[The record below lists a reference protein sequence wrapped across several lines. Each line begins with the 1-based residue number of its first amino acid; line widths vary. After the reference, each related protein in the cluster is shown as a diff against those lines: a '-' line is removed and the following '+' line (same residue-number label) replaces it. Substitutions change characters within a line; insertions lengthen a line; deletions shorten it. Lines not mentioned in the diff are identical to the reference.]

1 MKPGL
6 FLLSLVLVIATAA
19 GASAASSSRI
29 VRIAAGH
36 HQLMSETKPAGDLAG
51 FEVDL
56 ATALCTRAGLICKL
70 LPDGDDAELIPALLG
85 GKYDAIVAGLSVT
98 PDRQRIVNFTQPY
111 ASISYGFAVSESAQ
125 APALTRDAMPLSLSA
140 NPQDSSAAIRALR
153 AQLAGRTI
161 GARAGT
167 AGLLFVKQ
175 HFGDVATIR
184 EYAATAQQY
193 DDLLAGR
200 IDCVMD
206 TTIGFKAIAAQ
217 AGYQHLAL
225 AGPRFREGDVLGF
238 GIAVGVR
245 KTDDWLRSK
254 LDRIISD
261 MIRDGSLM
269 ELSLKWFDSDISPHR
284 CACKPF

>member
-6 FLLSLVLVIATAA
+6 FLLSLLLVIVTAT
-19 GASAASSSRI
+19 GASAESSRI

-36 HQLMSETKPAGDLAG
+36 HQLASETKPAGDLAG

-111 ASISYGFAVSESAQ
+111 ASISYGFAVSESTQ

-140 NPQDSSAAIRALR
+140 NPQDSSAAIRLLR
-153 AQLAGRTI
+153 TQLAGRTI

-184 EYAATAQQY
+184 DYADTAQQY

-217 AGYQHLAL
+217 AGYQHLAM
-225 AGPRFREGDVLGF
+225 ADPASERATYLGS
-238 GIAVGVR
+238 A
-245 KTDDWLRSK
+245 
-254 LDRIISD
+254 
-261 MIRDGSLM
+261 SL
-269 ELSLKWFDSDISPHR
+269 WV
-284 CACKPF
+284 